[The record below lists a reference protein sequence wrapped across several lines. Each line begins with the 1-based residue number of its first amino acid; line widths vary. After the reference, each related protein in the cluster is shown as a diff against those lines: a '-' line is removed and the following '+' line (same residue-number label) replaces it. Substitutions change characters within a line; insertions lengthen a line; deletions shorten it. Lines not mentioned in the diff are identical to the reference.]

1 MLIKWWKR
9 KRNSKK
15 AAATL
20 RRLLDADE
28 KKLPEANI
36 EFNYVNSIPGEAEKK

>member
-1 MLIKWWKR
+1 MLLKWWKR

-20 RRLLDADE
+20 RRLLNADE
-28 KKLPEANI
+28 KKLPGVNI
-36 EFNYVNSIPGEAEKK
+36 EFDYVNSIPGEATKK